1 MSRMTE
7 IEFEVLSEWA
17 WAIRELPSSVEG
29 LFIDDDKIIAGDKEG
44 AIVCWNHE
52 GEVLWKQDVG
62 NRVENFVLTKKSNSA
77 NLFLVA
83 GLEVIGLNSES
94 GDIIWR
100 AELEGISDWVTIDE
114 KNDQVVATSSV
125 FDLEYYD
132 FIEGAC
138 WRFTFEGELLD
149 THKMDEKTWH
159 LYSNNN
165 EVLLGLSRPRNGILM
180 LQKDKYKHLE
190 IEDSPICCGY
200 KNIFGHSNGSI
211 STFKKGKVTNQ
222 KICDSAISAI
232 TIQNDKMLISN
243 QAGQLYCNKKSNTV
257 WEHYA
262 EDVLSLLTNVKSTDL
277 ELVFTSTRNDDGSTL
292 FLLNSNDGTQILTSK
307 SECSIRTSKGNGNML
322 LLGMDNGKI
331 IIFEMDL
338 LLRRFNQKNDSNEID
353 EGRKKMLDKLRNLRK

>member
-1 MSRMTE
+1 
-7 IEFEVLSEWA
+7 
-17 WAIRELPSSVEG
+17 
-29 LFIDDDKIIAGDKEG
+29 
-44 AIVCWNHE
+44 
-52 GEVLWKQDVG
+52 
-62 NRVENFVLTKKSNSA
+62 
-77 NLFLVA
+77 
-83 GLEVIGLNSES
+83 
-94 GDIIWR
+94 
-100 AELEGISDWVTIDE
+100 
-114 KNDQVVATSSV
+114 
-125 FDLEYYD
+125 
-132 FIEGAC
+132 
-138 WRFTFEGELLD
+138 LLD

-165 EVLLGLSRPRNGILM
+165 EVLLGLSRPKNGILM
-180 LQKDKYKHLE
+180 LQKDEYKHLE

-243 QAGQLYCNKKSNTV
+243 EAGQLYCNKKGNTI

-262 EDVLSLLTNVKSTDL
+262 EDVLSLLINVKSTDL